1 MARDDDAPASQRRLY
16 RGPTSLDSGARGYAR
31 SITAQEQKRRHSRKQ
46 RITGQLRASQLNDNA
61 CTTATVAVVP
71 PPTYSLTSATDR
83 LSSEFVRCI
92 DDFHMGIMPHVFA
105 TTLLGRAPLLDAAAD
120 VVIQIRRHSCPFTRT
135 ITNDISVLRS
145 YTKALSLAQFAIS
158 SSTTRSTDETL
169 AGVSLMT
176 GVDWLLQAHNAPY
189 TSSFTHWNGLVALL
203 LARPPDAHRS
213 LVVRANVCSAGLL
226 TFVIP
231 AFTGQD
237 SPFETHQWL
246 QVGAPSLR
254 EETAPLARLK
264 KASNQIGVSLP
275 RILRLVRESLAS
287 ADVEKWNTA
296 SRLASELMLLED
308 EEAESWLLHRVRVV
322 PTRSTEDKIIIP
334 FSYDFSC
341 LEELDAAVYYWQV
354 LLVLLRLRSVL
365 YAHDISSPKSARS
378 HGHPAASLSKEQHAE
393 LERSQLRLC
402 TNIMMAWQQAMAHAP
417 CGTMSFPTAHVAI
430 WAVLRH
436 QRYYGK
442 VPRDVVG
449 AWLCKAY
456 GKSWRDTARP
466 HITMTEFDS
475 MSTVLD
481 GGPLSAVL
489 LPLMDAKRADA
500 RSGNTR
506 TVS

>member
-1 MARDDDAPASQRRLY
+1 MARNDDAPGPQRGGHC
-16 RGPTSLDSGARGYAR
+16 GPGTVMSTTSLKCGTR
-31 SITAQEQKRRHSRKQ
+31 SVNAQEQKWRHSRKQ
-46 RITGQLRASQLNDNA
+46 HIISRLRASQLNDNA
-61 CTTATVAVVP
+61 CTVAVVAVVP
-71 PPTYSLTSATDR
+71 PLTYSLTSATDR

-135 ITNDISVLRS
+135 ITSDISVLRS

-189 TSSFTHWNGLVALL
+189 TSAFTHWNGLVALL
-203 LARPPDAHRS
+203 LARPPSAHRS
-213 LVVRANVCSAGLL
+213 LV
-226 TFVIP
+226 
-231 AFTGQD
+231 D

-254 EETAPLARLK
+254 EETALLARLK

-296 SRLASELMLLED
+296 SRLANELMLLED

-322 PTRSTEDKIIIP
+322 PTSSTEDKIIIP

-365 YAHDISSPKSARS
+365 CAHKISSLETARS
-378 HGHPAASLSKEQHAE
+378 YDHPAVEGQHTE
-393 LERSQLRLC
+393 LGRSQLRLC

-417 CGTMSFPTAHVAI
+417 CGTMSFPTAHVAM

-489 LPLMDAKRADA
+489 LPLMDAKRANA
-500 RSGNTR
+500 GSSTSR

>member
-1 MARDDDAPASQRRLY
+1 MARNDDAPASQRGSK
-16 RGPTSLDSGARGYAR
+16 RGPGTVMSTTSLKCGAPGYAR
-31 SITAQEQKRRHSRKQ
+31 SIVAEEQRRRHSRKQ
-46 RITGQLRASQLNDNA
+46 RITGQLRASQLSDNA
-61 CTTATVAVVP
+61 CTTVAVAVVP
-71 PPTYSLTSATDR
+71 PPKYSLTSATDR

-203 LARPPDAHRS
+203 LARPPSAHRS
-213 LVVRANVCSAGLL
+213 LVVRAN
-226 TFVIP
+226 
-231 AFTGQD
+231 D

-254 EETAPLARLK
+254 EETALLARLK

-296 SRLASELMLLED
+296 SRLANELMLLED

-322 PTRSTEDKIIIP
+322 PTGSTEDKIIIP
-334 FSYDFSC
+334 FSYEFSC

-354 LLVLLRLRSVL
+354 LLVLLRLRGVL

-378 HGHPAASLSKEQHAE
+378 HDHPTVEGQRTE
-393 LERSQLRLC
+393 LGGSQLRLC

-417 CGTMSFPTAHVAI
+417 CGTMSFPTAHVAM

-489 LPLMDAKRADA
+489 LPLMDAKRANA
-500 RSGNTR
+500 GSGTTR
-506 TVS
+506 TAS

>member
-1 MARDDDAPASQRRLY
+1 
-16 RGPTSLDSGARGYAR
+16 
-31 SITAQEQKRRHSRKQ
+31 
-46 RITGQLRASQLNDNA
+46 
-61 CTTATVAVVP
+61 
-71 PPTYSLTSATDR
+71 
-83 LSSEFVRCI
+83 
-92 DDFHMGIMPHVFA
+92 MPHVFA
-105 TTLLGRAPLLDAAAD
+105 TTLLGRAALLDAAAD

-145 YTKALSLAQFAIS
+145 YTKALSLAQLAIR
-158 SSTTRSTDETL
+158 SSTTCSTDETL

-189 TSSFTHWNGLVALL
+189 TSAFTHWNGLVALL
-203 LARPPDAHRS
+203 IARPPSAHRS

-254 EETAPLARLK
+254 EETALLARLK

-287 ADVEKWNTA
+287 ADVEKWNMA

-334 FSYDFSC
+334 FSYEFSC

-365 YAHDISSPKSARS
+365 YAHEISSPKSARS
-378 HGHPAASLSKEQHAE
+378 HGHPAVGGQHTE
-393 LERSQLRLC
+393 LRRLQLRLC
-402 TNIMMAWQQAMAHAP
+402 TNIMMAWQQAMAHTP
-417 CGTMSFPTAHVAI
+417 CGTMSFPTAHVAM

-456 GKSWRDTARP
+456 GKAWRDTARP

-489 LPLMDAKRADA
+489 LPLMDTKRANA
-500 RSGNTR
+500 GSGTTR